1 MLLGGLLRWMSRS
14 EGELLPP
21 PSAPTTV
28 ILLLQSYY
36 SYRVCKLT
44 DVDRYVSCIFAD
56 PFDGA
61 TPLTS
66 VLHCARE
73 LLAMGCYEV
82 SLGDTLGVGTP
93 DQVRSLIT
101 YLVEHGIPTS
111 RLAGHFHDTYHTG
124 AMNVWEAYRCGL
136 RVFDSSVAGLGGCP
150 YAPGSKGNVATE
162 ALVDMFHSAGVE
174 TGIDVPRLRET
185 GKWIAGRVA
194 ASAASPEVLTGVSR
208 VPSRKEK
215 EDSNVR
221 SEGILQ
227 FDGEGGMSM
236 AAHMGREV
244 DWMCVLKTVLGR

>member
-1 MLLGGLLRWMSRS
+1 M
-14 EGELLPP
+14 
-21 PSAPTTV
+21 
-28 ILLLQSYY
+28 
-36 SYRVCKLT
+36 
-44 DVDRYVSCIFAD
+44 DRYVSCIFAD
-56 PFDGA
+56 PFDGP

-66 VLHCARE
+66 VLHCVRE

-101 YLVEHGIPTS
+101 YLVEHDIPTS

-124 AMNVWEAYRCGL
+124 ATNVWEAYRCGL

-162 ALVDMFHSAGVE
+162 ALVDMFHAAGVE

-194 ASAASPEVLTGVSR
+194 ASAASSEALAGVSR

-215 EDSNVR
+215 EDSKVR